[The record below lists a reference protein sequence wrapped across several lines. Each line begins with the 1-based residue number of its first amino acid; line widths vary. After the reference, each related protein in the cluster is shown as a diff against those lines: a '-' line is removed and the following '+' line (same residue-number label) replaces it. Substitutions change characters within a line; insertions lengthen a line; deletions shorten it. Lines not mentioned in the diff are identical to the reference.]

1 MAGAWR
7 VTLAVPGTAAA
18 VFETALERLGGAL
31 VSDLPD
37 AAGAVRL
44 DLYLA
49 EAPDRAELESCLAEA
64 AAAAGLEP
72 PAVESAAVEERDW
85 VAESQAALPAQRA
98 GRFYLY
104 GSHVIERP
112 PAGSIAIRIDANAAF
127 GTGRHETTKGCLLA
141 LGDLA
146 KRSPPKA
153 PYLDM
158 GCGSGVLAIAMA
170 KLWGKG
176 KRDVVVAADND
187 PIAVRIAAEN
197 ARINQTATP
206 ILALC
211 SEGYASRE
219 VGRRARLGL
228 VTANILAK
236 PLCDMASDLA
246 RVLAPN
252 GVAIL
257 SGLLVRQERE
267 VLAAQLDAGLALSRR
282 FRLGEWSTL
291 QLVKR

>member
-1 MAGAWR
+1 MAAAWR
-7 VTLAVPGTAAA
+7 VTLTVPAAA
-18 VFETALERLGGAL
+18 APLFETALERLGGAL

-37 AAGAVRL
+37 AAGEVRL
-44 DLYLA
+44 DLYLPA
-49 EAPDRAELESCLAEA
+49 APDAAALDACLAEA
-64 AAAAGLEP
+64 AAAAGIAAPE
-72 PAVESAAVEERDW
+72 ADSRAVEERDW
-85 VAESQAALPAQRA
+85 VAESQAALPPQRA

-104 GSHVIERP
+104 GSHVAEKP
-112 PAGSIAIRIDANAAF
+112 PAGTIPIRIDANAAF

-146 KRSPPKA
+146 KRPPPKP

-176 KRDVVVAADND
+176 RRDLILAADND
-187 PIAVRIAAEN
+187 PVAVRIAAEN
-197 ARINQTATP
+197 ARLNQAAMP
-206 ILALC
+206 IHALQ

-219 VGRRARLGL
+219 IARRAPYGL
-228 VTANILAK
+228 VTANILAQ
-236 PLCDMASDLA
+236 PLCDMARDLA
-246 RVLAPN
+246 QALAPN

-257 SGLLVRQERE
+257 SGLLIRQERE
-267 VLAAQLDAGLALSRR
+267 VLSAQLDAGLALSRR

-291 QLVKR
+291 QLTKR